1 MSTWLYSVHCY
12 YIYILLTF
20 DRVSDT
26 TVEVIASLDDVV
38 EVLYWEL
45 ESYLSI
51 EVGQEVLW
59 IASYLPSSWDAH
71 SSSCMKLIKGLIHLS
86 SELHF
91 CEVTVHT
98 FSPTDASNKLCKL
111 TCTTN
116 TQHSVMQLSSLSCME
131 QLSLNIRGVLPS
143 DQSKYIRGVPVVLM

>member
-20 DRVSDT
+20 DRVSDA

-51 EVGQEVLW
+51 EVGQEVL
-59 IASYLPSSWDAH
+59 
-71 SSSCMKLIKGLIHLS
+71 
-86 SELHF
+86 
-91 CEVTVHT
+91 
-98 FSPTDASNKLCKL
+98 
-111 TCTTN
+111 
-116 TQHSVMQLSSLSCME
+116 
-131 QLSLNIRGVLPS
+131 
-143 DQSKYIRGVPVVLM
+143 

>member
-51 EVGQEVLW
+51 EVGQEVL
-59 IASYLPSSWDAH
+59 
-71 SSSCMKLIKGLIHLS
+71 
-86 SELHF
+86 
-91 CEVTVHT
+91 
-98 FSPTDASNKLCKL
+98 
-111 TCTTN
+111 
-116 TQHSVMQLSSLSCME
+116 
-131 QLSLNIRGVLPS
+131 
-143 DQSKYIRGVPVVLM
+143 